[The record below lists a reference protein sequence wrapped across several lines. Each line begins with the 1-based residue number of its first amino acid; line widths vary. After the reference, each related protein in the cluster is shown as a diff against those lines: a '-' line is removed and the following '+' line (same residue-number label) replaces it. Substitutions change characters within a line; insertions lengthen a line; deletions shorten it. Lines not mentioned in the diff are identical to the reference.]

1 MTQPTE
7 LQSNLTLA
15 LAVEAALPVIRE
27 LAEEMASHSEQAR
40 LLHDRIGAGG
50 GLREADV
57 MLALS
62 VLSQAVSDRGRD

>member
-1 MTQPTE
+1 
-7 LQSNLTLA
+7 
-15 LAVEAALPVIRE
+15 VEAALPVIRE
-27 LAEEMASHSEQAR
+27 LAEEMASHSETAR

>member
-1 MTQPTE
+1 
-7 LQSNLTLA
+7 
-15 LAVEAALPVIRE
+15 VEAALPVIRE